1 MRRGRGRHSEVR
13 RMSSLSKQIEEYI
26 KALLEQEAAGVVE
39 IQRNFL
45 SEYFHCVPS
54 QINYVLSTRFTPVQG
69 YMVETR
75 RGGGGFVRIVSLQ
88 LEEGDDL
95 QDALTEAVGDTLNQ
109 SDSEGLTAYLCQ
121 QGVISQRE
129 MQLFNA
135 MLKDRVMSAA
145 PKEQRDTLRA
155 SMMQHL
161 LAMLNMMRHT

>member
-1 MRRGRGRHSEVR
+1 
-13 RMSSLSKQIEEYI
+13 MSSLSKQIEEYI
-26 KALLEQEAAGVVE
+26 KSLLEQESAGVVE

-88 LEEGDDL
+88 LDDDDDL
-95 QDALTEAVGDTLNQ
+95 QDALMDAVGDKLTQ
-109 SDSEGLTAYLCQ
+109 SDSEGLTEYLYQ
-121 QGVISQRE
+121 QGILSQRE
-129 MQLFNA
+129 RLLFNS
-135 MLKDRVMSAA
+135 MLKDRVMTGLD
-145 PKEQRDTLRA
+145 KNQRDNVRA
-155 SMMQHL
+155 SMMQHM

>member
-1 MRRGRGRHSEVR
+1 
-13 RMSSLSKQIEEYI
+13 MSSLSKQIEEYI
-26 KALLEQEAAGVVE
+26 KALLEQESAGVVE

-88 LEEGDDL
+88 LEDDDDI
-95 QDALTEAVGDTLNQ
+95 QDALTEAVGDSLTQ
-109 SDSEGLTAYLCQ
+109 SDSEGLTEYLYQ

-129 MQLFNA
+129 MLLFNS
-135 MLKDRVMSAA
+135 MLKDRVLTGLE
-145 PKEQRDTLRA
+145 KGQRDTVRA

-161 LAMLNMMRHT
+161 LAMLNMMRHS

>member
-1 MRRGRGRHSEVR
+1 M
-13 RMSSLSKQIEEYI
+13 SKQIEEYI
-26 KALLEQEAAGVVE
+26 KSLLEQESAGVVE

-88 LEEGDDL
+88 LDDDDDL
-95 QDALTEAVGDTLNQ
+95 QDALMDAVGDKLTQ
-109 SDSEGLTAYLCQ
+109 SDSEGLTEYLYQ
-121 QGVISQRE
+121 QGILSQRE
-129 MQLFNA
+129 MLLFNS
-135 MLKDRVMSAA
+135 MLKDRVMTGLD
-145 PKEQRDTLRA
+145 KNQRDNVRA
-155 SMMQHL
+155 SMMQHM

>member
-1 MRRGRGRHSEVR
+1 
-13 RMSSLSKQIEEYI
+13 MSSLSKQIEEYI
-26 KALLEQEAAGVVE
+26 KALLEQESAGVVE

-88 LEEGDDL
+88 LDKDDDI
-95 QDALTEAVGDTLNQ
+95 QDALTDAVGTMLSQN
-109 SDSEGLTAYLCQ
+109 DSEGLTAYLYQ
-121 QGVISQRE
+121 QGIISQRE
-129 MQLFNA
+129 MMLFNS
-135 MLKDRVMSAA
+135 MLKDRVLTGLE
-145 PKEQRDTLRA
+145 KGQRDTVRA
-155 SMMQHL
+155 SMMQHM

>member
-1 MRRGRGRHSEVR
+1 
-13 RMSSLSKQIEEYI
+13 MSSLSKQIEEYI
-26 KALLEQEAAGVVE
+26 KALLEQESAGVVE

-88 LEEGDDL
+88 LEDDDDF
-95 QDALTEAVGDTLNQ
+95 QDALSEAVGDSLTQ
-109 SDSEGLTAYLCQ
+109 SDSEGLTEYLYQ

-129 MQLFNA
+129 MLLFNS
-135 MLKDRVMSAA
+135 MLKDRVLTGLE
-145 PKEQRDTLRA
+145 KGQRDTVRA

>member
-1 MRRGRGRHSEVR
+1 
-13 RMSSLSKQIEEYI
+13 MSSLSKQIEEYI
-26 KALLEQEAAGVVE
+26 KSLLEQESAGVVE

-88 LEEGDDL
+88 LDDDDDL
-95 QDALTEAVGDTLNQ
+95 QDALMDAVGDKLTQ
-109 SDSEGLTAYLCQ
+109 SDSEGLTEYLYQ
-121 QGVISQRE
+121 QGILSQRE
-129 MQLFNA
+129 MLLFNS
-135 MLKDRVMSAA
+135 MLKDRVMTGLN
-145 PKEQRDTLRA
+145 KNQRDNVRA
-155 SMMQHL
+155 SMMQHM

>member
-1 MRRGRGRHSEVR
+1 
-13 RMSSLSKQIEEYI
+13 MSSLSKQIEEYI
-26 KALLEQEAAGVVE
+26 KSLLEQESAGVVE

-88 LEEGDDL
+88 LDDDDDL
-95 QDALTEAVGDTLNQ
+95 QDALMDAVGDKLTQ
-109 SDSEGLTAYLCQ
+109 SDSEGLTEYLYQ
-121 QGVISQRE
+121 QGILSQRE
-129 MQLFNA
+129 RLLFNS
-135 MLKDRVMSAA
+135 MLKDRVMTGLN
-145 PKEQRDTLRA
+145 KNQRDNVRA
-155 SMMQHL
+155 SMMQHM